1 MWEAVMTVRNLGSS
15 TFSFM
20 WQEPALVSLRRL
32 KACDLNGFDIILAPG
47 HLWPDELDSSARH
60 HLKMA
65 LKADDISVDSLN
77 LPPLDYNI
85 CSPDHDARRFAILLY
100 EKVFALARDLEIR
113 KVVVVPGRV
122 SALLPPALDQT
133 MDRLA
138 DSFGQFLKWAERDDQ
153 EILLETH
160 PLTPIASGD
169 AVEAFIKRLN
179 SPRLRI
185 AYDVA
190 NAEFIGEDQPA
201 TLKRIRHSLG
211 QVHLSDGTRTRWRHD
226 PVGAG
231 TVDFAAVMK
240 TLDEIEF
247 QGVTL
252 LEIIAADAATQI
264 PASMKALRGGT

>member
-1 MWEAVMTVRNLGSS
+1 
-15 TFSFM
+15 M
-20 WQEPALVSLRRL
+20 WQEPALASLRRL
-32 KACDLNGFDIILAPG
+32 RACDLNGFDIILAPG
-47 HLWPDELDSSARH
+47 HLWPDELDSRARLD
-60 HLKMA
+60 LKKA

-85 CSPDHDARRFAILLY
+85 CSPDREARRFAVSLY
-100 EKVFALARDLEIR
+100 EKVFALARDLEVR

-122 SALLPPALDQT
+122 SALNQT

-138 DSFGQFLKWAERDDQ
+138 DSFEQFLKWAERDDQ

-160 PLTPIASGD
+160 PLTPIASAD
-169 AVEAFIKRLN
+169 AVEAFIRRLN

-190 NAEFIGEDQPA
+190 NAEFIGENQPA
-201 TLKRIRHSLG
+201 ALKRIRHALG
-211 QVHLSDGTRTRWRHD
+211 QVHLSDGTRTSWRHD
-226 PVGAG
+226 PIGSG

-240 TLDEIEF
+240 TLDEIDFE
-247 QGVTL
+247 GVTL

-264 PASMKALRGGT
+264 PASMKALRQGT

>member
-1 MWEAVMTVRNLGSS
+1 MKPVRSLGSS

-20 WQEPALVSLRRL
+20 WQEPAPVSLRRL
-32 KACDLNGFDIILAPG
+32 KACGLNGFDIILAPG
-47 HLWPDELDSSARH
+47 HLWPDELDASARQDI
-60 HLKMA
+60 KKA
-65 LKADDISVDSLN
+65 LRAENISVDSLN

-85 CSPDHDARRFAILLY
+85 CSPDHEARRFAILLY
-100 EKVFALARDLEIR
+100 EKVFALARDLEVR

-153 EILLETH
+153 EIFLETH
-160 PLTPIASGD
+160 PLTPIASAD
-169 AVEAFIKRLN
+169 AVEAFIKHLN

-201 TLKRIRHSLG
+201 ALKRIRHVLG
-211 QVHLSDGTRTRWRHD
+211 QVHLSDGTHTKWRHD
-226 PVGAG
+226 PIGSG

-240 TLDEIEF
+240 TLDEIDF
-247 QGVTL
+247 GGVTL

-264 PASMKALRGGT
+264 PASMKALRGGA

>member
-1 MWEAVMTVRNLGSS
+1 MKPVRSLGAS

-32 KACDLNGFDIILAPG
+32 KACDLDGFDIILAPG
-47 HLWPDELDSSARH
+47 HLWPDELDAGARLN
-60 HLKMA
+60 LKKT
-65 LKADDISVDSLN
+65 LKTEQISVDSLN

-85 CSPDHDARRFAILLY
+85 CSPDHQARRFAISLY
-100 EKVFALARDLEIR
+100 EKVFALARDLDVR

-122 SALLPPALDQT
+122 SALLPPALDHT
-133 MDRLA
+133 MGRLT
-138 DSFGQFLKWAERDDQ
+138 DSFEQFLKWADRDDQ

-160 PLTPIASGD
+160 PLTPIASAD
-169 AVEAFIKRLN
+169 TVEAFIKRLN

-190 NAEFIGEDQPA
+190 NAEFIGENQPA
-201 TLKRIRHSLG
+201 ALKRVSHSLG
-211 QVHLSDGTRTRWRHD
+211 QVHLSDGTRTSWRHD
-226 PVGAG
+226 PIGSG

-240 TLDEIEF
+240 TLDEIDFE
-247 QGVTL
+247 GVTL

-264 PASMKALRGGT
+264 PASMKALRQGT

>member
-1 MWEAVMTVRNLGSS
+1 MKPVRSLGAS

-20 WQEPALVSLRRL
+20 WQEPALASLRRL
-32 KACDLNGFDIILAPG
+32 KACGLDGFDIILAPG
-47 HLWPDELDSSARH
+47 HLWPDELDAGARQD
-60 HLKMA
+60 LRKTLGA
-65 LKADDISVDSLN
+65 ENISVDLLN

-85 CSPDHDARRFAILLY
+85 CSPDCEARRFAVSLY
-100 EKVFALARDLEIR
+100 EKVFALARDLGIR

-122 SALLPPALDQT
+122 SALLPPPLDQT

-138 DSFGQFLKWAERDDQ
+138 DLFGQFLAWAERDDQ

-160 PLTPIASGD
+160 PLTPIASAD
-169 AVEAFIKRLN
+169 AVAAFIKRLN

-201 TLKRIRHSLG
+201 ALRRIRHVLG
-211 QVHLSDGTRTRWRHD
+211 QVHLSDGTRTSWRHD
-226 PVGAG
+226 PVGTG

-240 TLDEIEF
+240 TLDEIDF
-247 QGVTL
+247 QAVTL

-264 PASMKALRGGT
+264 PASMKALRST

>member
-1 MWEAVMTVRNLGSS
+1 MKSVRSLGSS

-32 KACDLNGFDIILAPG
+32 RACDLNGFDIILAPG
-47 HLWPDELDSSARH
+47 HLWPDEMDASARRNFV
-60 HLKMA
+60 KA
-65 LKADDISVDSLN
+65 LKTENISVNSLN

-85 CSPDHDARRFAILLY
+85 CSPDREARNFAISIY
-100 EKVFALARDLEIR
+100 EKVFALARDLEVR

-122 SALLPPALDQT
+122 SALLPPSRDGTL
-133 MDRLA
+133 DRLA
-138 DSFGQFLKWAERDDQ
+138 DSFGQFLKWADRDDQ
-153 EILLETH
+153 HILVETH

-169 AVEAFIKRLN
+169 ATEAFIKRLN
-179 SPRLRI
+179 SPRVSI

-201 TLKRIRHSLG
+201 TLRRISSSLG
-211 QVHLSDGTRTRWRHD
+211 QMHLSDGTRTSWRHD
-226 PVGAG
+226 PVGTG

-240 TLDEIEF
+240 TLDEIDF

-264 PASMKALRGGT
+264 PASVKALRRGG